1 MGVSPDV
8 TAAVAAG
15 AELFTGL
22 RCVAPADAGG
32 VAALIFFDKRT
43 EGLGVSAVNA
53 DLVRPNRPTAA
64 PLSAS

>member
-8 TAAVAAG
+8 PAAVAAG

-32 VAALIFFDKRT
+32 VAALIFFDGRPG
-43 EGLGVSAVNA
+43 ESGPGAVNA
-53 DLVRPNRPTAA
+53 DLLRL
-64 PLSAS
+64 PLASLPAS

>member
-8 TAAVAAG
+8 PGPVAAG

-32 VAALIFFDKRT
+32 VAALIFFDGRP
-43 EGLGVSAVNA
+43 EELGPRAVNA
-53 DLVRPNRPTAA
+53 DLVRPPAA
-64 PLSAS
+64 SLPAS